1 MVALL
6 GPELTVSLPR
16 HVTAI
21 IGMDAF
27 AGAMLVGLL
36 IQKKNLLDDLGI
48 SYRLSSFDVPSEVIA
63 DLARGK
69 LCKQLA

>member
-16 HVTAI
+16 HVAAI
-21 IGMDAF
+21 IGGDAF
-27 AGAMLVGLL
+27 AGAMLVGLFN
-36 IQKKNLLDDLGI
+36 KKNLLDDLGI
-48 SYRLSSFDVPSEVIA
+48 SYRLSSFIA
-63 DLARGK
+63 DLDRGK